1 MYDLYFEEK
10 MMNQDKFVHDYLRF
24 AKPVDFY
31 INWDNM
37 CAMIVRI
44 INLTDDNFY
53 TLFRHETKDGFE
65 HSFEFQ
71 KIYYN
76 NKTYTYYIGHL

>member
-1 MYDLYFEEK
+1 
-10 MMNQDKFVHDYLRF
+10 
-24 AKPVDFY
+24 
-31 INWDNM
+31 M

-76 NKTYTYYIGHL
+76 NKAYTYYIGHL